1 MRKITV
7 CVALIGL
14 VMSCTNREPDK
25 ANNVVSQAV
34 KAHGQGRLANSRVS
48 FTFRDKSYSVSRSE
62 DSYEYTRSFKED
74 SSWVE
79 DVLINSTDFTRR
91 VNGELI
97 SVPDTMQVKYTS
109 SVNSVLYFVQL
120 PYLLNDPAVI
130 KSYEGTQKVLG
141 ETYEVLKVT
150 FRPSGGGEDFQD
162 EYRYWFH
169 EKTLLLDFLAYNY
182 ETDGGGVRFRK
193 AYNRSE
199 RGGILF
205 QDYVNYEVPVG
216 TPLQKIPAFFE
227 AGKLKELSR
236 IVNTDIQVERL

>member
-1 MRKITV
+1 
-7 CVALIGL
+7 
-14 VMSCTNREPDK
+14 
-25 ANNVVSQAV
+25 
-34 KAHGQGRLANSRVS
+34 
-48 FTFRDKSYSVSRSE
+48 
-62 DSYEYTRSFKED
+62 
-74 SSWVE
+74 
-79 DVLINSTDFTRR
+79 
-91 VNGELI
+91 
-97 SVPDTMQVKYTS
+97 VKYTS

-141 ETYEVLKVT
+141 ETYDVLKVT

-169 EKTLLLDFLAYNY
+169 EKTHLLDFLAYNY

-216 TPLQKIPAFFE
+216 TPLQKIPALFE